1 MGRKPTVQ
9 RLKKARIDLI
19 MKSRKI
25 TITKMA
31 ADMGYNRKSLSRAI
45 NREEMAEKTLD
56 DIARYLDVSPDFLTG
71 KDPLRRVKA
80 GRLDDFRDNF
90 GSDMLDPSGYLV
102 PPYSYFMLSKS
113 IEEHKSKPITALV
126 PEYGYI
132 QQAYNEIGKSGVFDG
147 EIVRKFDDG
156 FIQENFNYLIVE
168 TNEFMKEQAASALNK
183 DSRFTKYSDME
194 TIAAESAEEEIT
206 LYESLIEEV
215 PEGEE

>member
-1 MGRKPTVQ
+1 MPSRTRGTKIKRS
-9 RLKKARIDLI
+9 RLDIIL
-19 MKSRKI
+19 KSRKI
-25 TITKMA
+25 TITKLA
-31 ADMGYNRKSLSRAI
+31 ESVGYDRRSMSYAI
-45 NREEMAEKTLD
+45 NREYMDNQTLD

-71 KDPLRRVKA
+71 KYPLQRIKP
-80 GRLDDFRDNF
+80 GKEEQFRERF

-102 PPYSYFMLSKS
+102 PPYLYYSLSRS
-113 IEEHKSKPITALV
+113 IEEHNKKPLTVLV

-132 QQAYNEIGKSGVFDG
+132 QQAYTEIGKAGVFDG

-156 FIQENFNYLIVE
+156 FIQENFNYLIAE
-168 TNEFMKEQAASALNK
+168 TSSFMKEQAASALNK

-194 TIAAESAEEEIT
+194 TIATESAEEEIT